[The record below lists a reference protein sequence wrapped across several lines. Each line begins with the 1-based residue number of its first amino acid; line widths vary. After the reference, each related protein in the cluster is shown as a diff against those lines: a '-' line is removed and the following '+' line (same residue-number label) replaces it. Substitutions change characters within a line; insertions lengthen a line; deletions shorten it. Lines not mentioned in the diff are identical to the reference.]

1 MLIYSLIM
9 STIEEN
15 NKLYLIPLPKRE
27 SEFEL
32 QSMMFSILKSQ
43 GFIVRGEVKAYKS
56 RLDLVVYGRDNKAKC
71 IIEVKARARLRKT
84 YRKYKQVTKYETL
97 FKLPV
102 VVCHNRTKVG
112 ESLDKVRE
120 IMNA

>member
-1 MLIYSLIM
+1 MNI
-9 STIEEN
+9 IEEN
-15 NKLYLIPLPKRE
+15 IKLYLIPLPKRE

-43 GFIVRGEVKAYKS
+43 GYTVRGEVKAYKS
-56 RLDLVVYGRDNKAKC
+56 RLDLVVYSKDNKAKC

-97 FKLPV
+97 FKMPV
-102 VVCHNRTKVG
+102 IVCHNRSEVG
-112 ESLDKVRE
+112 KSLDKVRE
-120 IMNA
+120 IMNG